1 MDKINMLDW
10 QRLVLQKKFAR
21 KKRTSVLKL
30 LVFLVV
36 FFSLL
41 GIKIANANKV
51 IQADILSLHTA
62 AGAVS
67 YSNRLDD
74 RKEL

>member
-1 MDKINMLDW
+1 MDKISMLDW
-10 QRLVLQKKFAR
+10 QRSMLQKKFAR
-21 KKRTSVLKL
+21 KKKASLKKLCLL
-30 LVFLVV
+30 LVIFL
-36 FFSLL
+36 SLL
-41 GIKIANANKV
+41 VIKANANEV
-51 IQADILSLHTA
+51 VQADILSLHTA